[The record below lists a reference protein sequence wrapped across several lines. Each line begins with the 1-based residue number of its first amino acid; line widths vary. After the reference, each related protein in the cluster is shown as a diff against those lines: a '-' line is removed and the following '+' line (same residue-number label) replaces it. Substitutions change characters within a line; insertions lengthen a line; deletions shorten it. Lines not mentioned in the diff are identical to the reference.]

1 MEKVILELYERSLQY
16 NNRSDSIYWIYSIE
30 SKIVRRN
37 NIMKRFLTVRFFNR
51 MMNENNNLMRIYL
64 KVNDEEIKADQFV
77 ISKQYQNKNIL
88 GFAIERD
95 LEDESVNVEIT
106 GYIIDGKKV
115 ELSEEYIQDID
126 INLDQEKLNVL
137 QQLYK
142 DNKVIVVPTI
152 HENYWI
158 CSCGYYNK
166 KISKL
171 CLSCGTSI
179 NTINQMLNSKN
190 TDLLDNIIS
199 QIKVSLDEDIEETI
213 ENFSQKLNSQYGID
227 KNTVLQ
233 YIDVNQLNIEQEKIK
248 NKTIHEYIESHPVLF
263 SDQISFD
270 DNIDKYCQGLDFKTI
285 HKDDVKKC
293 LELDRLKQEYDTYCQ
308 KKQKRKKLTK
318 RGLIISLVIC
328 IMIVGGYA
336 GKYVYNHYFRE
347 YNQVTILN
355 TLENRK
361 KLFKSDQKMKKFLA
375 ECKYD
380 EIKSIIND
388 NQLCTSDKLYSQTPP
403 KIKIEEIDGKRVRSL
418 GNDYFLVEE
427 IEKEKNKST
436 AIASYYLANKH
447 LQKIESPLNCKLRFC
462 YDDKDRIIS
471 ISDTSTY
478 GDTDILQM
486 SYEGNKIFYKVP
498 NTGEILEYN
507 SETKNYEYNMD
518 TNNRQI
524 SYIKNENNIIETEK
538 HNYDS
543 ITDFSYQYK
552 CKNQYKNQL
561 LIKKTG
567 EQSYEDETNDDCI
580 TNYFYDTNGLV
591 TAVERGDSNEIYSCH
606 RYFYD
611 FEKGKIYIFEEYVGV
626 DCVTIYDMTNFQ
638 NYLVCDYLRENAT
651 NGTIND
657 GNIDL
662 LNLTSIPTDNI
673 ENDTSNSGFN
683 STKGIYKYYG
693 KENYGEIKRD
703 FLDYNGSYYTIETNY
718 NGMSGKVNYQT
729 YSSENTLL
737 TTRGSYT
744 NGNCTIMLKKID
756 EYGNIEFTIQYD
768 DDKENIHY
776 STDKISINLDSSDY
790 STFDWKDASG
800 NSGNGKIS
808 CHSYMDYRGMLVENL
823 TTLRV
828 NIDVEN
834 NSGNNTEFI
843 DDISINDE
851 FIYSDK

>member
-328 IMIVGGYA
+328 IVLVGSYA
-336 GKYVYNHYFRE
+336 GRYIYNHYFRE
-347 YNQVTILN
+347 FDQVTVLN

-361 KLFKSDQKMKKFLA
+361 KLFDNNKEIKKYLS
-375 ECKYD
+375 ECEYD

-388 NQLCTSDKLYSQTPP
+388 NKLCVSDKLYSQKTP
-403 KIKIEEIDGKRVRSL
+403 KIKIEEIDDKRIRSL
-418 GNDYFLVEE
+418 GDDYFLVEE
-427 IEKEKNKST
+427 TKRDTDKST
-436 AIASYYLANKH
+436 AMVYYYLTNNH
-447 LQKIESPLNCKLRFC
+447 LQKLESPLNCNLKFF
-462 YDDKDRIIS
+462 YDDENRVTSIYNNMQNEEILRI
-471 ISDTSTY
+471 
-478 GDTDILQM
+478 
-486 SYEGNKIFYKVP
+486 SYEGNKVCYENQI
-498 NTGEILEYN
+498 TGEILKYN
-507 SETKNYEYNMD
+507 TETKNYEYNKE
-518 TNNRQI
+518 TKGYQS
-524 SYIKNENNIIETEK
+524 SYIKNGNTITETRTLKNGLELIDEYSK
-538 HNYDS
+538 
-543 ITDFSYQYK
+543 YQYNNQIENQMVTMEK
-552 CKNQYKNQL
+552 CKR
-561 LIKKTG
+561 I
-567 EQSYEDETNDDCI
+567 SYYDYDKGNIHNVSNADVI
-580 TNYFYDTNGLV
+580 QNNYFYDTNGLISASINV
-591 TAVERGDSNEIYSCH
+591 SNAKYDYCTN
-606 RYFYD
+606 YYYD
-611 FEKGKIYIFEEYVGV
+611 FGKGNIYTFNSCYVQKYDMASLEEYLTYNFLS
-626 DCVTIYDMTNFQ
+626 DCVK
-638 NYLVCDYLRENAT
+638 
-651 NGTIND
+651 NGVVNKD
-657 GNIDL
+657 IDL
-662 LNLTSIPTDNI
+662 LNITKLPTGN
-673 ENDTSNSGFN
+673 
-683 STKGIYKYYG
+683 YKKYDQRRYTNV
-693 KENYGEIKRD
+693 ECSY
-703 FLDYNGSYYTIETNY
+703 SYYSAEQYEVSSEYT
-718 NGMSGKVNYQT
+718 GKSGKLESRT
-729 YSSENTLL
+729 YSSENIAL
-737 TTRGSYT
+737 TANDDYINFGKS
-744 NGNCTIMLKKID
+744 TIKIKD
-756 EYGNIEFTIQYD
+756 IEEDGDISFIIQYD
-768 DDKENIHY
+768 DNKENIHY
-776 STDKISINLDSSDY
+776 FTNEITVHFNKSSEESFKDTFNWTDS
-790 STFDWKDASG
+790 SG
-800 NSGNGKIS
+800 NSGSGEIQCIPREEILDKNLGSKIIVTI
-808 CHSYMDYRGMLVENL
+808 YVEKN
-823 TTLRV
+823 V
-828 NIDVEN
+828 GENIEFINDIFEN
-834 NSGNNTEFI
+834 NTFLKK
-843 DDISINDE
+843 
-851 FIYSDK
+851 F